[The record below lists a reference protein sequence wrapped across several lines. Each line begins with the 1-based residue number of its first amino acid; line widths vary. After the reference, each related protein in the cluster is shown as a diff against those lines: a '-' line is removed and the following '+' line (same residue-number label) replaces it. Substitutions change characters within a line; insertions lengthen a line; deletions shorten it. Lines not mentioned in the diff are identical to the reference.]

1 MERMLGKAE
10 GEFVQLVMLAKSKFS
25 ARKAAHDRLGHDIAR
40 KPARHREHPL
50 SRGRLLSIVENIP
63 AASGGP
69 APLVNEVIA
78 GALTLCGDRWAPVS
92 MIRWGIVSQ
101 RRRTVRFRYMMLVG
115 RPPRGRPYEPSDI
128 ERVVTLPLRQ
138 MRTIRVPLGPLHL
151 QIGIGKF
158 FAEHLLQLCVVVEVP
173 KGIEQIER

>member
-1 MERMLGKAE
+1 M
-10 GEFVQLVMLAKSKFS
+10 
-25 ARKAAHDRLGHDIAR
+25 
-40 KPARHREHPL
+40 
-50 SRGRLLSIVENIP
+50 
-63 AASGGP
+63 
-69 APLVNEVIA
+69 NEVIA

-115 RPPRGRPYEPSDI
+115 RPPRGRPYEPTDI

-151 QIGIGKF
+151 QIGVGKF
-158 FAEHLLQLCVVVEVP
+158 FAEHLLQLCIVVEVP